1 MLFFVSNGKKVIKL
15 KTYILLILNSRKTRA
30 HPLFTILI
38 IDDNSPFRYSLRK
51 ALEGRFPFVSIKEAS
66 LGAEGLKKI
75 AACRPH
81 LIFLDI
87 HLPDING
94 INLTR
99 KIKTDYSDTCI
110 VVFTAYDYPEYRQAA
125 LESGAD
131 HFAGKDSW
139 TGDKTFELV
148 ESVLSGIGFDRQG
161 RNRDS

>member
-1 MLFFVSNGKKVIKL
+1 MFSLNWGD
-15 KTYILLILNSRKTRA
+15 ILLILNSWKIRA
-30 HPLFTILI
+30 HLLFTILI

-51 ALEGRFPFVSIKEAS
+51 ALEGRFPFVSIEEAS
-66 LGAEGLKKI
+66 QGAEGLKKI
-75 AACRPH
+75 DDCLPH

-110 VVFTAYDYPEYRQAA
+110 VVFTAYDFPEYRQAA

-131 HFAGKDSW
+131 HFADKDSW
-139 TGDKTFELV
+139 TGDKTFVLV
-148 ESVLSGIGFDRQG
+148 ESVLSGLGFDWQG
-161 RNRDS
+161 ITRDS

>member
-1 MLFFVSNGKKVIKL
+1 
-15 KTYILLILNSRKTRA
+15 
-30 HPLFTILI
+30 
-38 IDDNSPFRYSLRK
+38 
-51 ALEGRFPFVSIKEAS
+51 LESRFPFVAVEEAS
-66 LGAEGLKKI
+66 RGAEGLKKI
-75 AACRPH
+75 GNCLPH

-110 VVFTAYDYPEYRQAA
+110 VVFTAYDFPEYRQAA

-148 ESVLSGIGFDRQG
+148 ESVLSDLGFDRQG
-161 RNRDS
+161 TTRDS

>member
-1 MLFFVSNGKKVIKL
+1 M
-15 KTYILLILNSRKTRA
+15 
-30 HPLFTILI
+30 FTILI

-51 ALEGRFPFVSIKEAS
+51 ALEGRFPFVAVEEAS
-66 LGAEGLKKI
+66 RGAEGLKKI
-75 AACRPH
+75 ANSLPH

-110 VVFTAYDYPEYRQAA
+110 VVFTPYDFPKYRQAA

-131 HFAGKDSW
+131 HFADKDSW

-148 ESVLSGIGFDRQG
+148 ESVLSDLGFDWQG
-161 RNRDS
+161 ITRDA

>member
-1 MLFFVSNGKKVIKL
+1 MSNGKKAIKL
-15 KTYILLILNSRKTRA
+15 KVYILLMLNSRKTRA
-30 HPLFTILI
+30 HPLFKILI

-51 ALEGRFPFVSIKEAS
+51 ALEGRFPFVSIEEAS
-66 LGAEGLKKI
+66 RGEEGLKKI
-75 AACRPH
+75 DKCRPH
-81 LIFLDI
+81 LIFMDM

-99 KIKTDYSDTCI
+99 KIKTDYSDTRI
-110 VVFTAYDYPEYRQAA
+110 MVFTTYDLPEYRTAV

-148 ESVLSGIGFDRQG
+148 ESVLSSLGFDWQG
-161 RNRDS
+161 TTRDS